1 MEETDAHL
9 WAPQPTEYENTP
21 GTPRVTDQQNKTA
34 DTTATTAPANATTTG
49 HTTPTK
55 AGKPVNL
62 KHLARDVV
70 VLTTN
75 GLYPLEDILAV
86 YGFTIDEYHSE
97 IYRLPVYQTEYQHWE
112 KRVQADDK
120 ALMREQ
126 ARLVAE
132 ANISTINERL
142 KDPKSKTSD
151 VINGLRLLME
161 IGDMMPKKDDRMSG
175 ITVMIDFG
183 QSMNQQIAQGHG
195 LVIEHEPRRA
205 VSQPNQTAQPHNQ
218 TTQAAQPTQPTQ
230 PTQPIQPYPHG
241 HTTSQ
246 SEHDNG

>member
-1 MEETDAHL
+1 MEETNAHL
-9 WAPQPTEYENTP
+9 WAPQPTEYENIADTSH
-21 GTPRVTDQQNKTA
+21 VTDQQNKTA
-34 DTTATTAPANATTTG
+34 DTITTTATTTNATTTG
-49 HTTPTK
+49 DTTPTK

-97 IYRLPVYQTEYQHWE
+97 IYRLPAYQTEYQHWE

-161 IGDMMPKKDDRMSG
+161 LGDMMPKKDDRMSG

-195 LVIEHEPRRA
+195 LVIEHEPRRT

-218 TTQAAQPTQPTQ
+218 TNQAAQPAQ

-241 HTTSQ
+241 QTTNQ
-246 SEHDNG
+246 SERDNG